1 MSDEKVYDQYG
12 TEIGIG
18 DLVVTDGR
26 VGMVSKFNAH
36 SAPNVRVHSTKKVYA
51 YEWGAPDIPKKGTR
65 TKRDER
71 GYPIRKEGSQYSWD
85 WETEEYEYFEKDW
98 RVVGEEPYTYTVV
111 RQNTSGLTVLRKTD
125 GTVPSPFLDA
135 IEKHKLVFPDK
146 ESDSE

>member
-1 MSDEKVYDQYG
+1 MTDKKVYDQYG
-12 TEIGIG
+12 TEIAIG

-36 SAPNVRVHSTKKVYA
+36 NAPNVRVHSTKSVYA
-51 YEWGAPDIPKKGTR
+51 YEWGAPDI
-65 TKRDER
+65 ER
-71 GYPIRKEGSQYSWD
+71 EGERYKIVDGRYVIPYEKEKY
-85 WETEEYEYFEKDW
+85 TYFDRDW

-125 GTVPSPFLDA
+125 GTQPSPFLDA

-146 ESDSE
+146 ESASE